1 VNETGVY
8 RALRFAAD
16 RHSEQRRKGSRAE
29 PYVNH
34 LIEVIWLLSDF
45 AGITD
50 PILLSAAAL
59 HDVVE
64 DTPTT
69 LAELERDFGA
79 AVTLIVAVVS
89 DDKSLSKGERK
100 EQQVI
105 RVAKATPE
113 VKLLKLA
120 DHAGN
125 VATLPDLWTIE
136 RRREYL
142 EWSDRVTRH
151 CLGIRKKLDVEYHRR
166 FRIAL
171 KILEE

>member
-1 VNETGVY
+1 VKDTDVY

-69 LAELERDFGA
+69 FAELEREFGA
-79 AVTLIVAVVS
+79 AVTRIVAEVT

-105 RVAKATPE
+105 RVANATPD

-125 VATLPDLWTIE
+125 VATLPDLWTVE
-136 RRREYL
+136 RRMEFL

-151 CLGIRKKLDVEYHRR
+151 CLGIRIKLDAEYHRR
-166 FRIAL
+166 FRISQ